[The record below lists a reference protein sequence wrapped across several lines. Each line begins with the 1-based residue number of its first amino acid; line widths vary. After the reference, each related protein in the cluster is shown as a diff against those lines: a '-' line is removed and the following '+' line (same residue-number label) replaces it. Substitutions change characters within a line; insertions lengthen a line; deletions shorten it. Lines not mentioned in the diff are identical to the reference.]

1 MSKKASNT
9 GEAGLLYGV
18 DPNDDNVVN
27 PLKITTGGGIMI
39 ESQAAPAN
47 SNSNSESK
55 RARTT
60 KNTGRAGILFGVDPN
75 DSKVVNPVK
84 VTSDGKLLVEI
95 VDTGG
100 GDQATPSSSTSMP
113 AWASTN
119 W

>member
-1 MSKKASNT
+1 
-9 GEAGLLYGV
+9 
-18 DPNDDNVVN
+18 
-27 PLKITTGGGIMI
+27 MI